1 LQVSP
6 YVGEK
11 SQFFGPEDSISL
23 SLEYYQAHLDATPS
37 EGVEVSSNRA
47 DLVDKSV
54 AGDRHKVNG
63 AKESEPKGEGEKRFL
78 QCPAAVSM
86 KHLQKFIRMK
96 FALTQNHKVG
106 DVTFSCLWQR

>member
-1 LQVSP
+1 
-6 YVGEK
+6 
-11 SQFFGPEDSISL
+11 
-23 SLEYYQAHLDATPS
+23 
-37 EGVEVSSNRA
+37 VSSNRA